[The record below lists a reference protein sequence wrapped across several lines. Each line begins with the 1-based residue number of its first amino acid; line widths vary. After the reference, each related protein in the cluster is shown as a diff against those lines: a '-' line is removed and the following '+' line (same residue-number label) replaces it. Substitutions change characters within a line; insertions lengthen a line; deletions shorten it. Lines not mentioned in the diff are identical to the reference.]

1 MKADPATT
9 EVLAMHGWGCD
20 SRIWQRWAEPVAQ
33 RGWQLRCSD
42 RGYGSAPAQALA
54 WSASSQRRLLITH
67 SLGTHLLP
75 DAVWHQATRVVLL
88 ASFARFVP
96 AERAGRSLR
105 YALKEM
111 GQRLENGQ
119 SAAVLRDF
127 QRQCAAPNSAA
138 PLANGWIEPPR
149 PATGERRL
157 LADLEHMG
165 RIEALPAAFPI
176 EAPVLIVEAACD
188 HILPEASR
196 AALRQ
201 ALPKAEVWTL
211 PNAGHNLEV
220 PNLADQVLSWMGD
233 GLL

>member
-1 MKADPATT
+1 VKADPATT
-9 EVLAMHGWGCD
+9 ELLAMHGWGCD
-20 SRIWQRWAEPVAQ
+20 SRIWKGWAEPVAE
-33 RGWQLRCSD
+33 RGWQLRCGD
-42 RGYGSAPAQALA
+42 RGYGSAPAEALA

-119 SAAVLRDF
+119 SAAVLHDF

-138 PLANGWIEPPR
+138 PRASGWIEPPLTT
-149 PATGERRL
+149 TGERRL
-157 LADLEHMG
+157 RIDLKQMS
-165 RIEALPAAFPI
+165 RIEALPTAFPI
-176 EAPVLIVEAACD
+176 DAQVLIVEAGRD

-220 PNLADQVLSWMGD
+220 PDLVDQVLSWMGD